1 MYYLLYTLALISL
14 SQSSVIIRWSGT
26 DPMTLG
32 IWRLFLAGS
41 ILYAWSWRRHTGKKV
56 STNDWR
62 KIIAAAFA
70 FFVHL
75 YTYAYSAH
83 HTSISHLMLIFSL
96 NPVTT
101 AMGSW
106 IFFKERMTPR
116 QGVAYVLALLGI
128 YILAREKQGG
138 AQIEGDMVAIISAVT
153 FSAYAILSK
162 WARRDL
168 SNSIMSSRMYFA
180 GAIFFLLGAILS
192 GAPLLPVT
200 DKGLIGIALLTVF
213 PTLMGHGI
221 FTLVM
226 NHIPLYVL
234 SLGKLIEPGIAA
246 ISAYFLFAESLSMA
260 ALASSALIVSAVVL
274 VVMKKNK

>member
-1 MYYLLYTLALISL
+1 
-14 SQSSVIIRWSGT
+14 
-26 DPMTLG
+26 
-32 IWRLFLAGS
+32 
-41 ILYAWSWRRHTGKKV
+41 
-56 STNDWR
+56 
-62 KIIAAAFA
+62 
-70 FFVHL
+70 
-75 YTYAYSAH
+75 
-83 HTSISHLMLIFSL
+83 
-96 NPVTT
+96 
-101 AMGSW
+101 
-106 IFFKERMTPR
+106 
-116 QGVAYVLALLGI
+116 VLALLGI